1 MRVSRLLDRGSG
13 ARTVRRLLATLG
25 RRAADVARE
34 VRANPTVAAVSAEGF
49 LTRLGFS
56 MVSFVLPLYALSL
69 GMGIAEVGL
78 LYALRTATTILVK
91 PLMGWAA
98 DRFGR
103 KRSLVAAVALRCVMG
118 LLFAFA
124 SRPWHL
130 YAIRILHGM
139 MTAARDPS
147 ATALIAEHG
156 DKRKMAS
163 AFAWNTT
170 ARELGRSLGFG
181 AAGLLLALVGSY
193 RLIFVVAFFTSCAA
207 LVTVLRYVRES
218 HESEPK
224 RVKTPDPGPERAES
238 RARPRGLLAYATFGL
253 MVAGSAEMM
262 RGLFPIIAT
271 RYAHL
276 SEGQA
281 GLAASA
287 SAVAIIFAGP
297 FFAWLS
303 DNVSRKLALG
313 ARSVA
318 NTVSSLM
325 YIFLPTFGGFLAA
338 RVLDDTGKAA
348 FRPTWGAIL
357 AEVSDVDPSR
367 RASTMS
373 YIDTASTVGEALG
386 PLAAGLLLTGFGL
399 PVMLGVRAAL
409 AVLTEI
415 QAVRV
420 FRKEDPERRL
430 APRSLR
436 AEPAGRR
443 A

>member
-1 MRVSRLLDRGSG
+1 MKGLRHSTPSRRNQ
-13 ARTVRRLLATLG
+13 AAAFVRA
-25 RRAADVARE
+25 

-56 MVSFVLPLYALSL
+56 MVSFALPLYALSL

-78 LYALRTATTILVK
+78 LYALRTATVIVVK
-91 PLMGWAA
+91 PVMGWAA

-103 KRSLVAAVALRCVMG
+103 KRTLVAAVALRCLIG

-124 SRPWHL
+124 GRPWHL
-130 YAIRILHGM
+130 YALRILHGT

-170 ARELGRSLGFG
+170 ARELGRSFG
-181 AAGLLLALVGSY
+181 YGVAGLLLQATGSY
-193 RLIFVVAFFTSCAA
+193 RLIFLVAFFTSCAA
-207 LVTVLRYVRES
+207 LVTVIRYVRES
-218 HESEPK
+218 HEAQARPVAEP
-224 RVKTPDPGPERAES
+224 AES
-238 RARPRGLLAYATFGL
+238 PRRQRSWAPQGGLLPYATFGL

-262 RGLFPIIAT
+262 RGLFPVIAT
-271 RYAHL
+271 QYAHL
-276 SEGQA
+276 TEGEA

-287 SAVAIIFAGP
+287 SSVAILVAGP
-297 FFAWLS
+297 LFGWLS

-313 ARSVA
+313 ARSFA
-318 NTVSSLM
+318 NTFSSLM
-325 YIFLPTFGGFLAA
+325 YIFFPTFGGFLVA
-338 RVLDDTGKAA
+338 RMLDDTGKAA

-357 AEVSDVDPSR
+357 AEVSDADPAR

-373 YIDTASTVGEALG
+373 FIDTASTVGEGLG
-386 PLAAGLLLTGFGL
+386 PLVAGLLITGFGV

-409 AVLTEI
+409 AVVTEI

-420 FRKEDPERRL
+420 FKKKRPARKDHGPVIDTVLSEEKIG
-430 APRSLR
+430 
-436 AEPAGRR
+436 E
-443 A
+443 